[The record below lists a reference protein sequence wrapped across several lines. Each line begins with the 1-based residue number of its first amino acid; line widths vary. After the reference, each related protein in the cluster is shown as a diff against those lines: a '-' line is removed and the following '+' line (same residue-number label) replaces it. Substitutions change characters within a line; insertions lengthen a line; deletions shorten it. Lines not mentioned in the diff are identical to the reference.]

1 MKKIIALILTA
12 LMLVSV
18 FAACGE
24 KADGDVPEGCYPL
37 KIPGRGFHMIASVR
51 RQGRKAP

>member
-24 KADGDVPEGCYPL
+24 KTDGDVV
-37 KIPGRGFHMIASVR
+37 KIGIYEPASGSIGAADGGHR
-51 RQGRKAP
+51 RQDL